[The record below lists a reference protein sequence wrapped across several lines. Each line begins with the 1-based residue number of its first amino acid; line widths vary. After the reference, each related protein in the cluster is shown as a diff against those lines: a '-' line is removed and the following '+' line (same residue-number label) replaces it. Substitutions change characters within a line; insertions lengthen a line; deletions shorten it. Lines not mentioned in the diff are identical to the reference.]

1 MYISLEKASST
12 PQHRQQPTAHV
23 TNTDTRY
30 NASQSIVT
38 HTRLCTQQLK
48 HKEVLTPPGID
59 RHIHTS
65 FPGNSTTH
73 LFSVHTHQTC
83 HTHIHC
89 HSDTIQKHTQIAPP
103 TSFLH
108 DNAQLYHHSI
118 ALIHPHQTSPH
129 TQTASTHSPHSTHA
143 TCTFLPSPVNQ
154 SHNNT
159 HTGPSTRH
167 SNNAMQHT
175 QSHPPTHTSVQ
186 HTHIMASATA

>member
-1 MYISLEKASST
+1 MGAVCVYEGGYVVLQSGAWSSNDAGGQNERVGEEVVMYISLEKASST

-73 LFSVHTHQTC
+73 LVSIHTH
-83 HTHIHC
+83 H
-89 HSDTIQKHTQIAPP
+89 
-103 TSFLH
+103 H
-108 DNAQLYHHSI
+108 DMS
-118 ALIHPHQTSPH
+118 HPHSLSQ
-129 TQTASTHSPHSTHA
+129 
-143 TCTFLPSPVNQ
+143 
-154 SHNNT
+154 
-159 HTGPSTRH
+159 
-167 SNNAMQHT
+167 
-175 QSHPPTHTSVQ
+175 
-186 HTHIMASATA
+186 